1 MGEAGTAKKVS
12 VQRGRRHLEF
22 TYGVWGMQLPGLCAS
37 LLFLSPGVACSDK
50 VLETALP
57 RLSGC
62 GLEWVTEFGDGS
74 KGSRVGVQYSALVM
88 V

>member
-1 MGEAGTAKKVS
+1 M
-12 VQRGRRHLEF
+12 L
-22 TYGVWGMQLPGLCAS
+22 LPKLCAS
-37 LLFLSPGVACSDK
+37 LWFLPPGVACSDK

-74 KGSRVGVQYSALVM
+74 KGNGEGVQYSALVM